1 MATVDLDK
9 LSAELTA
16 AGVAFGDNKFLAGHR
31 RIECFGWTFNSGELV
46 DEEDQVFFQGW
57 HPKPEIWPAI
67 DIIRRHVA
75 PVAPDPGLRE
85 AIAKALAIHAGGSEH
100 EENFDGWVE
109 QFDGETDAVLAVL
122 AERGAR

>member
-16 AGVAFGDNKFLAGHR
+16 AGIPFLDHSHR
-31 RIECFGWTFNSGELV
+31 GGNRRFECFGWVIWTG
-46 DEEDQVFFQGW
+46 DEPASWFQNI
-57 HPKPEIWPAI
+57 PPNPNIWTAL

-85 AIAKALAIHAGGSEH
+85 AIAKAIYNADVSSCDCDCSDCIHQAAV
-100 EENFDGWVE
+100 DA
-109 QFDGETDAVLAVL
+109 DAVLAVL
-122 AERGAR
+122 AERGVR